1 MCEQRK
7 RAVKILRIATDI
19 ILGAVLLAIISLTAY
34 IMTCN
39 MRGEVAEVFGVSV
52 VRVVT
57 GSMEPSI
64 RDGDYIIIRKTEAS
78 GLKDGDI
85 ICFRSEEAEIKGKLN
100 THRIIGVTENGF
112 VTKGDANKYPDEAE
126 VSPEAVI
133 GKYDGK
139 IGFLRWLSSFA
150 SAEKLIFVAVVLILT
165 FVAGFE
171 VRTIAKVTKE
181 QRRSKEAEE
190 AEEQQRL
197 IREAIDREKQ
207 KLYEQESSGEEQ
219 TAPKEKEEKEDKEE
233 QGEKEAAEN

>member
-7 RAVKILRIATDI
+7 RAVKILRIAADI
-19 ILGAVLLAIISLTAY
+19 ILGAVLLALITLTVY
-34 IMTCN
+34 IFSCN

-52 VRVVT
+52 VRVLT

-64 RDGDYIIIRKTEAS
+64 REGDYIIIRKTDAQRLNE
-78 GLKDGDI
+78 GDI

-100 THRIIGVTENGF
+100 THRIMSVTESGF

-165 FVAGFE
+165 FIAVFE

-181 QRRSKEAEE
+181 QRKSKEAEE
-190 AEEQQRL
+190 AEEKQRL

-207 KLYEQESSGEEQ
+207 KLYERQENSGEEQ
-219 TAPKEKEEKEDKEE
+219 TAPKETEEKEDKEE
-233 QGEKEAAEN
+233 QEAAEN